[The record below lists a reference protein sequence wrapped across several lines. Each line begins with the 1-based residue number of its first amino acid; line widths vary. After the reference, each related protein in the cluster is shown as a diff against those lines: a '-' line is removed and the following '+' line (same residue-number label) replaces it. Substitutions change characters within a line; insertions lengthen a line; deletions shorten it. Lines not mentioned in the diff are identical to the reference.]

1 MNRLT
6 GICLTIVLAAAIPA
20 AFAQPSELIM
30 ENPDSHR
37 LVVENDYV
45 RVLEL
50 QLGPGAALPMHTYPP
65 RVVVALNPSRIK
77 LTSREGQM
85 EIKDEKPGDVFWY
98 DATSQALE
106 VVAGTLHEIETE
118 IKPASPPAY
127 THTAKDMT
135 EITPQLAHVLFENA
149 RLRVV
154 DLRGE
159 AGQQYPF
166 HFHPPRVGIRL
177 EPARMKIRAQN
188 GTTSLVDFHV
198 GEATWGNFVEHTDAV
213 VLGSFHMVMIELKPQ
228 ERPQ

>member
-1 MNRLT
+1 MMSMH
-6 GICLTIVLAAAIPA
+6 AAIWTVMAIVVVIPSA
-20 AFAQPSELIM
+20 IAQPSEFVA
-30 ENPDSHR
+30 EEPDSHR

-50 QLGPGAALPMHTYPP
+50 QLGPGAALPMHSQPP
-65 RVVVALNPSRIK
+65 RVVVALSPARIK
-77 LTSREGQM
+77 LTSGEGQP

-106 VVAGTLHEIETE
+106 VITGALHEIETE
-118 IKPASPPAY
+118 IKPASPPAFS
-127 THTAKDMT
+127 HTAKDIT
-135 EITPQLAHVLFENA
+135 EITPLLAHVLFENA
-149 RLRVV
+149 RIRVV

-213 VLGSFHMVMIELKPQ
+213 ELGSFHMVMVELKPQ
-228 ERPQ
+228 